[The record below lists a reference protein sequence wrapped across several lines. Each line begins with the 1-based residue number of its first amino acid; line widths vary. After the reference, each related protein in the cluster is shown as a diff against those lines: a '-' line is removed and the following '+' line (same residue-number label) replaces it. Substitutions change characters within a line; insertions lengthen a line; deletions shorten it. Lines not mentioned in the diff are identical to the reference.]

1 MQVMC
6 DAYDDLWD
14 CQVGHYLANVVACEL
29 DSDDD
34 ATEQTTTEEVGEAE
48 SVDEADVKVVWCEG
62 VFTCL
67 GGYVQGASNV
77 NPGASRLLKVAYNL
91 RRETSQLIRG
101 ASQLL

>member
-1 MQVMC
+1 MW
-6 DAYDDLWD
+6 DSDDELLD
-14 CQVGHYLANVVACEL
+14 CQIEHFLGANFAAGEL

-67 GGYVQGASNV
+67 GRYVQGTSNV
-77 NPGASRLLKVAYNL
+77 NPGASRLFKVAYNL